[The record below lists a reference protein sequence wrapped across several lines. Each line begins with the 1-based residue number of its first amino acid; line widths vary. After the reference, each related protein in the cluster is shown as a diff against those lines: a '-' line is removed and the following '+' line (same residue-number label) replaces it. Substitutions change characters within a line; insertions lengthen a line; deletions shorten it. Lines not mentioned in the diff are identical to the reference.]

1 MSGREI
7 CAIAIPV
14 YKPDMEALEKKSFI
28 QCLRVL
34 GNRDIYIFTH
44 SGIDLGQYKEIAE
57 SHYIELRT
65 KLFDKS
71 FFGSVGAYNRLMLD
85 KQFYLA
91 FADYNY
97 LLLYQLDAYVFSDDL
112 DYWCSRGYDYI
123 GAPWFDYFATSAEG
137 KLYAVGNGGLSLR
150 RTAYFTNLLTTRRG
164 IFGFRHLPT
173 DDNRLLTKLKFI
185 SGGYNK
191 IESLIE
197 RNTLNED
204 HFYCIFLR
212 TSRFAPIMPSPKEA
226 AAFAFE
232 RSPSYL
238 YNLIGRLPMGCHAFE
253 KNEYT
258 TFWRDKIK

>member
-1 MSGREI
+1 MIGRDT

-14 YKPDMEALEKKSFI
+14 YKPNMEALEKKSFI

-34 GNRDIYIFTH
+34 GSRDIYLVTH
-44 SGIDLGQYKEIAE
+44 SDIDLSLYKQLAE
-57 SHYIELRT
+57 VEKAKIET

-85 KQFYLA
+85 KNFYLG
-91 FADYNY
+91 FADYSY
-97 LLLYQLDAYVFSDDL
+97 MLIYQLDAYVFSDDL

-137 KLYAVGNGGLSLR
+137 LLYTVGNGGLSLR
-150 RTAYFTNLLTTRRG
+150 RVAYFTNLLTTRKG
-164 IFGFRHLPT
+164 IFSFRHLPT
-173 DDNRLLTKLKFI
+173 EKALIPRLKFI
-185 SGGYNK
+185 AGGHNRIDSIIAK
-191 IESLIE
+191 
-197 RNTLNED
+197 NTLNED

-212 TSRFAPIMPSPKEA
+212 NSRFAPSLPSPEEA

-238 YNLIGRLPMGCHAFE
+238 YRLIGKLPMGCHAFE

-258 TFWRDKIK
+258 TFWRDKIN